1 MTEILRG
8 NEKATKSMQICFNSR
23 GKNPA
28 TCTVPGTLSSSIL
41 YDMMLRNEQKKES
54 IQKTELSFCKSIHKY
69 NWGGKG
75 NHPSTFFSW
84 KGPESSAHIPFAKLS
99 HIARASCK

>member
-75 NHPSTFFSW
+75 KRGETKKRKKRKHVLEMKNCRTRF
-84 KGPESSAHIPFAKLS
+84 
-99 HIARASCK
+99 